1 MPQSSHRRKGK
12 TRPRKPVQSRF
23 NPAQTTALSGR
34 LFKLLQLFVGLNVYT
49 GKKYCYPSQWWLLKM
64 MKRRWSV
71 SICRRTL
78 YTYIKALEAKG
89 LLVKVKRQR
98 KKSAG
103 LGLVMDTN
111 LYIITK
117 RGYGTL
123 RGYARMLTG
132 KPRFKSWG
140 KKKTDQ
146 PAAQPD
152 PQARAASMA
161 GNLFAS
167 IPPVPIE

>member
-1 MPQSSHRRKGK
+1 MPQPSHRRKGK
-12 TRPRKPVQSRF
+12 KRKRKPIQSRF
-23 NPAQTTALSGR
+23 NPAQSTALSGR

-49 GKKYCYPSQWWLLKM
+49 GKKYCYPSQWWLLRQ

-78 YTYIKALEAKG
+78 YSYIMALVDKG

-103 LGLVMDTN
+103 FGLVMDTN

-123 RGYARMLTG
+123 RGLARMLEG
-132 KPRFKSWG
+132 KPRFKNFE
-140 KKKTDQ
+140 KKEKRET
-146 PAAQPD
+146 AAPPD
-152 PQARAASMA
+152 PQAQAAAMA